1 MYNNNMDNNTIDEKK
16 LAEAKEKLAC
26 HIMPPGHHDDEA
38 SESPWMKA
46 MADAERE
53 SASSDASNAAGSSGT
68 DDFIDP
74 DGNVLLTRMTTAG
87 G

>member
-1 MYNNNMDNNTIDEKK
+1 MINNTNNTIDEKK
-16 LAEAKEKLAC
+16 LAEAMEKLAC
-26 HIMPPGHHDDEA
+26 HIMPPGQHDDSA
-38 SESPWMKA
+38 DSPWMKA
-46 MADAERE
+46 MADAEKG
-53 SASSDASNAAGSSGT
+53 SAPSEISDAA